1 MDGILSGKFMTSTK
15 RASTDKEQRRK
26 HVRIQEKRTHGRAP
40 HAPHGYRGR
49 ETHGAGAHRGRPS
62 ARSPVLAGC
71 RTHPPS
77 PRRGSLSTVCPAVG
91 RPRHRRCRDGA
102 MRRVTTKYRHGAV
115 PRSGHASQSD
125 GVSGSPGGHGGG
137 GRRGVSDSD
146 GAWRCTAARWGAPTR
161 AWEAP
166 GSALPPG
173 GVLDAEDVA
182 LEVLRD
188 DGRVYGGGD
197 GDGGDGPVSKRW
209 DAALACAPWV
219 VVEDVAL
226 VGPPRT
232 ATKSSTASGGGGG
245 GGSGG
250 GDGGGGGSG
259 GVAVAEK
266 GAEWEVLG
274 RLMLGVPVVEEE
286 RWLYGEQTLP
296 PPQLQALETWLSSAN
311 VPFSTLQRVSAY
323 LLTSSTAPAPAID
336 ERIRV
341 LAEATTARACLEADG
356 DSGAAVGPEPK
367 KKKKGFKGFS
377 LPGKKAKSSSSLA
390 SAKASGSGGTGG
402 GGHLPT
408 GRARVNWEAA
418 SSAGAAV
425 RHRAAGGAAAPK
437 LTTPELLA
445 EKRSVEETLARFD
458 AQLAA
463 LAAGGGDEDGD
474 MAAMLLPARQELDE
488 RLRGLTARL
497 VAGGT
502 VTDVAG
508 AGRGPEATARPQ
520 SADIID
526 GSASTMP
533 MCVEV
538 IRTSPHVSS
547 PVSVADDS
555 DGSERASVD
564 TSVSADA
571 ADCAQ
576 ALRACSYP
584 FFEDRFSP
592 RSVADGSTTTYV
604 SDVDSVGGSSYGSSS
619 DGGPD
624 SELSTLHQRRLASRV
639 SRSSSG
645 LRAATSDLEF
655 IIDLGERGGGDGPR
669 ACSPLARHRPQRS
682 RQWTAELCVDDG
694 DMSSDL
700 ESEQAL
706 SQRRRRHIR

>member
-1 MDGILSGKFMTSTK
+1 
-15 RASTDKEQRRK
+15 
-26 HVRIQEKRTHGRAP
+26 
-40 HAPHGYRGR
+40 
-49 ETHGAGAHRGRPS
+49 
-62 ARSPVLAGC
+62 
-71 RTHPPS
+71 
-77 PRRGSLSTVCPAVG
+77 
-91 RPRHRRCRDGA
+91 
-102 MRRVTTKYRHGAV
+102 
-115 PRSGHASQSD
+115 
-125 GVSGSPGGHGGG
+125 
-137 GRRGVSDSD
+137 
-146 GAWRCTAARWGAPTR
+146 
-161 AWEAP
+161 
-166 GSALPPG
+166 
-173 GVLDAEDVA
+173 VLDAGDVA

-219 VVEDVAL
+219 IVEGVAL
-226 VGPPRT
+226 VGPPLT

-250 GDGGGGGSG
+250 FDGGRGGSG
-259 GVAVAEK
+259 SVAVAEIE
-266 GAEWEVLG
+266 AEWEELG
-274 RLMLGVPVVEEE
+274 RLLLGVPVVEEE
-286 RWLYGEQTLP
+286 RWLYGEHTLL
-296 PPQLQALETWLSSAN
+296 PPQLRALETWLSSTN

-356 DSGAAVGPEPK
+356 DSGAAAGPEPK

-377 LPGKKAKSSSSLA
+377 LPGKKSKSSSSLA
-390 SAKASGSGGTGG
+390 SASASRSGGTGG
-402 GGHLPT
+402 GGHPPT

-425 RHRAAGGAAAPK
+425 RHGAAGGRAAPK

-463 LAAGGGDEDGD
+463 LATGGGDDDGD
-474 MAAMLLPARQELDE
+474 MAAMLLPARQELEE

-497 VAGGT
+497 VVGGT

-508 AGRGPEATARPQ
+508 AGRGHEAAARPP

-526 GSASTMP
+526 GSASTMS

-538 IRTSPHVSS
+538 IRTSPLVSS
-547 PVSVADDS
+547 PVSVAEDS

-564 TSVSADA
+564 TSVSADE

-576 ALRACSYP
+576 ALRSCTIP

-592 RSVADGSTTTYV
+592 RSVADASTTTYV
-604 SDVDSVGGSSYGSSS
+604 SDADSVGGSSYGSSS
-619 DGGPD
+619 DGGTD
-624 SELSTLHQRRLASRV
+624 RELSTRRQRRLAGCM
-639 SRSSSG
+639 SRSSSA

-669 ACSPLARHRPQRS
+669 AGSPHARYNPLRP
-682 RQWTAELCVDDG
+682 RQWTAELCEDDG

-706 SQRRRRHIR
+706 SLRRRRHVR